1 MCEYFPYQ
9 RKAHV
14 QRTGAGKRTLTV
26 YTGKVLDPIIKNAE
40 HGSGDRDDESKK
52 PRVFNEMYASV
63 VRIMCVPRI
72 NSSHRMMD
80 ALAQCGFFPDLR
92 FSDVK

>member
-40 HGSGDRDDESKK
+40 HGSGDRDDE
-52 PRVFNEMYASV
+52 MYASV

-80 ALAQCGFFPDLR
+80 ALAQCGFFPDLI
-92 FSDVK
+92 FSNEIQ